1 MDNLN
6 PEFVTEIGMDYL
18 FESQQVMLV
27 EVYDCDNANTLNNLA
42 A

>member
-27 EVYDCDNANTLNNLA
+27 EVYDCDNANTLNNL
-42 A
+42 